1 MRGARPSGGVAGES
15 AAADPDDD
23 DALPPPPLLE
33 LELLASATPPP
44 RLLVLD
50 EDEEEDVDE
59 PPEVCFLNLCRG
71 GPNLA
76 AVGLFR
82 DLMRAPLYPI
92 VSAGGGKGCSPI
104 HHY

>member
-1 MRGARPSGGVAGES
+1 MRGARPSGGDAGES

-50 EDEEEDVDE
+50 EDDEEDVDE

-82 DLMRAPLYPI
+82 DRMRAPLYPI
-92 VSAGGGKGCSPI
+92 TSAGGKGCSPI

>member
-50 EDEEEDVDE
+50 EDDEEDVDE

-82 DLMRAPLYPI
+82 DRMRAPLYPI
-92 VSAGGGKGCSPI
+92 TSAGGKGCSPI